1 MADNGETEKLLV
13 IPCSGVGKVQGLM
26 SREAAYHVTDKLL
39 PKETDTVCL
48 ALLVTGDAETKR
60 KVQEKLC
67 ITLDG
72 CPKLCAFKNV
82 ELSGGR
88 IAKSIRV
95 YDVMKRHR
103 GASFGTATALS
114 DEGWAAIEE
123 LAGEVAQVA
132 EQKSKV

>member
-1 MADNGETEKLLV
+1 MANSGGTEKLLV

-39 PKETDTVCL
+39 PEVADTVCL
-48 ALLVTGDAETKR
+48 ALLVTGDAETR
-60 KVQEKLC
+60 QKVQETPC
-67 ITLDG
+67 VTLDG

-82 ELSGGR
+82 ELSGGK

-103 GASFGTATALS
+103 GANFGTATALS
-114 DEGWAAIEE
+114 DEGWVAVEDIAA
-123 LAGEVAQVA
+123 EVAQVTM
-132 EQKSKV
+132 QKSKV